1 MGILAA
7 ANALGLDFIP
17 LATEQYDFIV
27 PQKYLEDEKIIKLLE
42 IIGSQSFRT
51 RIASL
56 GGYGVERSGERLLEP
71 K

>member
-1 MGILAA
+1 MGVLAA

-51 RIASL
+51 RVASL

>member
-1 MGILAA
+1 MAMLIL
-7 ANALGLDFIP
+7 N
-17 LATEQYDFIV
+17 
-27 PQKYLEDEKIIKLLE
+27 KLEDEKIIKLLE

-51 RIASL
+51 RVASL